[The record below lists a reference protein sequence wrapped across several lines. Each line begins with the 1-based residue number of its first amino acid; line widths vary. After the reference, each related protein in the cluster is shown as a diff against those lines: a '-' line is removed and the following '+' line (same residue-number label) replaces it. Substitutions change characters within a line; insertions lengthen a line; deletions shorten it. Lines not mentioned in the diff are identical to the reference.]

1 MKRSFVLVLTLLILL
16 GLGLLHLGNWIGPPS
31 KNIQTVKLA
40 SFNVLQSG
48 KGENESEDVALP
60 HRWPRS
66 LRESDELAIYRISI
80 PPHPIHEVWA
90 ISISEFMPGTSI
102 SVDHHVLNPEFQT
115 DHISEVIFAE
125 LPSSPSPQT
134 IEIRVP
140 AHFGL
145 WGGLG
150 TTKLGPSPVLEKQVR
165 IVNTLREAGQLSI
178 VGMTLTVALLALGA
192 YLFRSNSALLAL
204 AAAAGGMCIRQ
215 ALPLVTGY
223 WTGDDAVLSLYIA
236 SMTLTG
242 AGIFFMVEQ
251 GSRHT
256 TDGLSRVVLLSLAI
270 IVMLHFLRVGGL
282 EFRRELNVTFFL
294 TLAISGWVKFGKTI
308 IQQRQLLLIAL
319 LSSLTLRAFI
329 ALQSTVSN
337 HGQFGFDDN
346 ERLFKLMPLG
356 VVVILIYGSKLIYQ
370 SVTKYE
376 STKALVNEEISA
388 FKSQILETKEQEKK
402 LAVDQASETERLRWL
417 HEIHDGLG
425 SHLIAARFLADKAKS
440 LEDFEIV
447 KQSIDEGI
455 EELRELVDSL
465 SPEPS
470 TLPELL
476 GAMRY
481 RITNRFESAGITLRW
496 IVEPMI
502 EAGDLSP
509 IEALHVQRIA
519 QEALTNILKHANAST
534 VCVHIFTQGPLMILR
549 IDDDGAGFDRKGEQR
564 GNGLVSMEARAQKI
578 GGEITLSNLASGTR
592 VELIISNI

>member
-1 MKRSFVLVLTLLILL
+1 MKRPLVLGLILLILL
-16 GLGLLHLGNWIGPPS
+16 GLGLLHLGNWIALPS
-31 KNIQTVKLA
+31 KKIQTVQVA
-40 SFNVLQSG
+40 SFHVLQSG

-60 HRWPRS
+60 HRWPRA

-80 PPHPIHEVWA
+80 PPHPIDEIWA

-102 SVDHHVLNPEFQT
+102 SVDHHILNPEFRTKQ
-115 DHISEVIFAE
+115 ISEVIFAE

-178 VGMTLTVALLALGA
+178 VGMTLTVAFLALGA

-204 AAAAGGMCIRQ
+204 AAAAGGVCIRQ

-223 WTGDDAVLSLYIA
+223 WTGDDAVLSFYIA
-236 SMTLTG
+236 SMTLAG
-242 AGIFFMVEQ
+242 AGIFFVVEQ

-256 TDGLSRVVLLSLAI
+256 TNGLSRVVLLSLAI
-270 IVMLHFLRVGGL
+270 IVMLLFLRVGGL
-282 EFRRELNVTFFL
+282 EFRRELNVAFFL

-346 ERLFKLMPLG
+346 ERLFNLMPLG
-356 VVVILIYGSKLIYQ
+356 VTVMLIYGSKLIYQ

-440 LEDFEIV
+440 LKDFEIV

-496 IVEPMI
+496 TVEPMI
-502 EAGDLSP
+502 EAAELTP
-509 IEALHVQRIA
+509 IRALHVQRIT
-519 QEALTNILKHANAST
+519 QEALTNVMKHANATS
-534 VCVHIFTQGPLMILR
+534 VGVHIFTQGPSMIVR
-549 IDDDGAGFDRKGEQR
+549 IDDDGAGFDFDHEHK
-564 GNGLVSMEARAQKI
+564 GNGLINMKRRAQECDGAI
-578 GGEITLSNLASGTR
+578 NWSNLAPGTR
-592 VELIISNI
+592 VELCIPNR

>member
-1 MKRSFVLVLTLLILL
+1 
-16 GLGLLHLGNWIGPPS
+16 
-31 KNIQTVKLA
+31 
-40 SFNVLQSG
+40 
-48 KGENESEDVALP
+48 
-60 HRWPRS
+60 
-66 LRESDELAIYRISI
+66 
-80 PPHPIHEVWA
+80 
-90 ISISEFMPGTSI
+90 
-102 SVDHHVLNPEFQT
+102 
-115 DHISEVIFAE
+115 
-125 LPSSPSPQT
+125 
-134 IEIRVP
+134 
-140 AHFGL
+140 
-145 WGGLG
+145 
-150 TTKLGPSPVLEKQVR
+150 
-165 IVNTLREAGQLSI
+165 
-178 VGMTLTVALLALGA
+178 
-192 YLFRSNSALLAL
+192 
-204 AAAAGGMCIRQ
+204 
-215 ALPLVTGY
+215 
-223 WTGDDAVLSLYIA
+223 
-236 SMTLTG
+236 
-242 AGIFFMVEQ
+242 
-251 GSRHT
+251 
-256 TDGLSRVVLLSLAI
+256 
-270 IVMLHFLRVGGL
+270 
-282 EFRRELNVTFFL
+282 
-294 TLAISGWVKFGKTI
+294 
-308 IQQRQLLLIAL
+308 
-319 LSSLTLRAFI
+319 
-329 ALQSTVSN
+329 
-337 HGQFGFDDN
+337 
-346 ERLFKLMPLG
+346 
-356 VVVILIYGSKLIYQ
+356 
-370 SVTKYE
+370 
-376 STKALVNEEISA
+376 
-388 FKSQILETKEQEKK
+388 LETKEQEKK

-564 GNGLVSMEARAQKI
+564 GNGLVSMQARAQKI